1 MKEFKIYS
9 QSEEETEKEG
19 INLGSIILQKNPVH
33 LLILLM
39 GELGAGK
46 TTFIKGVSKG
56 LKVKE
61 NVESPTFVF
70 LTYHRGLINL
80 YHVDL
85 YRINSS
91 EELDSIGF
99 FEIID
104 KKGVTIVEWGEKLVD
119 IIEGDLEIFIDKI
132 SENEREIHFLI
143 KNKDYE
149 EINEYFNT

>member
-1 MKEFKIYS
+1 
-9 QSEEETEKEG
+9 
-19 INLGSIILQKNPVH
+19 
-33 LLILLM
+33 M

-104 KKGVTIVEWGEKLVD
+104 KKGVTIVEWGEKLVG
-119 IIEGDLEIFIDKI
+119 IIEGDLEIFIYKI
-132 SENEREIHFLI
+132 LENEREIHFLI